1 MIRLFVAIEFEQETK
16 ERLENFTKKL
26 DIKDARVVT
35 AKNIH
40 ITVKF
45 LGYVEESIL
54 PEMEEMLSRV
64 ANSHSPFNITLD
76 RLGAFPSKRKG
87 RIFWLGSRKN
97 EAANS
102 LATDLD
108 NEFQALGF
116 KLEKRA
122 FKIHLTLAR
131 LKKPIN
137 LEKATDAKMSP
148 LDQKVSHISLFESK
162 ITPKGAQYRVLEKYL
177 LKRS

>member
-1 MIRLFVAIEFEQETK
+1 MTRLFVAIDFEQKTK
-16 ERLENFTKKL
+16 KRLEDFTKKL
-26 DIKDARVVT
+26 DIKDARVVP

-54 PEMEEMLSRV
+54 PEIKKVLSSI
-64 ANSHSPFNITLD
+64 ANKHGPFNVTLD

-102 LATDLD
+102 FADDLD
-108 NEFQALGF
+108 KKFQALGF

-137 LEKATDAKMSP
+137 LEKATNAKISSV
-148 LDQKVSHISLFESK
+148 DQKVSHISLFESK
-162 ITPKGAQYRVLEKYL
+162 ITPKGAQYRVLEKYY
-177 LKRS
+177 LKRA